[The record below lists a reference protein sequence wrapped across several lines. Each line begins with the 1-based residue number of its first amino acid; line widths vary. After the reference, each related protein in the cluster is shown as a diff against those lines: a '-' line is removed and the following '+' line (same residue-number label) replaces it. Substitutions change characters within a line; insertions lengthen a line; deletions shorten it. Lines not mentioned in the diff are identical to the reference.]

1 MAAICPVQNF
11 QDFSDDAGAIVE
23 LTFTQQSTAFMY
35 SLLLGVCLGVFYEAL
50 KIIRLSFGFCKAGTI
65 ALDILFMLISSISVF
80 LFSLAFL
87 LGFIRIYVIAG
98 TFSGFFA
105 YKMLIGRVASKLYCP
120 LISFFQKKSHNIWNK
135 IKKIAKKLL
144 KNTYNILYNI
154 SKRKRIFRGAAES
167 APLDKRVN
175 DRNDEKKKPDKKN
188 SGSSK
193 SGK

>member
-1 MAAICPVQNF
+1 M
-11 QDFSDDAGAIVE
+11 E
-23 LTFTQQSTAFMY
+23 LTFAQQSTAFMY

-50 KIIRLSFGFCKAGTI
+50 KIIRLSFGFGKAGTI

-105 YKMLIGRVASKLYCP
+105 YKMLIGRVAAKLYCP
-120 LISFFQKKSHNIWNK
+120 LISFFQKKSHNIWNI

-154 SKRKRIFRGAAES
+154 SKRK
-167 APLDKRVN
+167 
-175 DRNDEKKKPDKKN
+175 
-188 SGSSK
+188 
-193 SGK
+193 